1 MLTELFTS
9 ALGRQSPWQ
18 VAKVRFTHKQGR
30 IDFVDLEIRT
40 YVMTSTS
47 NNQNAMGLKNRWHF
61 NIPLRIPAQTGHQ
74 FLLKPVRR
82 FRTISLGLIG

>member
-1 MLTELFTS
+1 
-9 ALGRQSPWQ
+9 
-18 VAKVRFTHKQGR
+18 
-30 IDFVDLEIRT
+30 
-40 YVMTSTS
+40 MTSTS

-82 FRTISLGLIG
+82 VRTISLG